1 MNGYVGT
8 AEDKRRIVRQQK
20 EREQQLKAFE
30 DAKRA
35 VEDKNTAALRQFGA
49 STTEVADAA
58 FKNATVGLTS
68 REEFAKTKATIA
80 EVVAQEEK
88 RKREDA
94 EETAWAE
101 KQKQRAVKRA
111 KAEQRLKLS
120 FADDD
125 DEEQD
130 DENDRRDDDGKGTL
144 KQPDRHKSDL
154 DLNNYNDDNG
164 TNHPQQQKRK
174 FATLGKDPTVTT
186 AFLPDKDRDC
196 QEEELRQQLAKEWE
210 LQQAAI
216 KSEPLEITYSYYNGT
231 GHRRKIQVCKGDS
244 ISQFL
249 KSVQEQLREE
259 FREMRTTSVGSMMY
273 VKEDIILPHTVT
285 FYDLIVNKAQGRSGP
300 LFQFDVSEHAVAA
313 FDPRMKSKDTHAGK
327 VVDRHWYEK
336 HKHIFPYNKW
346 EVYDETKRAPA

>member
-1 MNGYVGT
+1 MNGYVGS

-20 EREQQLKAFE
+20 EREQQLKVFE

-35 VEDKNTAALRQFGA
+35 VEDKNNAALRQFGT

-88 RKREDA
+88 RKREEA

-101 KQKQRAVKRA
+101 KQKRRAVKRA
-111 KAEQRLKLS
+111 KAEQKLKLS

-125 DEEQD
+125 NEEEQD
-130 DENDRRDDDGKGTL
+130 DKDDKRDAGKEIL
-144 KQPDRHKSDL
+144 KQPDHKPDL
-154 DLNNYNDDNG
+154 DLNNNDDND
-164 TNHPQQQKRK
+164 TNHPQRQNRK
-174 FATLGKDPTVTT
+174 FATLGKDPTITT
-186 AFLPDKDRDC
+186 AFLPDRDRDR
-196 QEEELRQQLAKEWE
+196 QEEELRQQLANEWE
-210 LQQAAI
+210 LHQASI
-216 KSEPLEITYSYYNGT
+216 KAEPLEITYSYYNGT
-231 GHRRKIQVCKGDS
+231 GHRRKIQVYKGDS